1 MKSITKQ
8 KPFDEVQQQLDR
20 FDRVYIVGCGT
31 CTTTTR
37 TGGRE
42 EVLDMKER
50 LQELGKLVT
59 GWTVIPTA
67 CDEMTEVSMKENSGD
82 IQNANCILV
91 MACALGVH
99 RVSLYCD
106 KPVIPAVD
114 TLFIGIEDSPGNFS
128 EVCAQC
134 GQCVLGET
142 AGICPLTACHK
153 GLLNGPCGGTNNG
166 KCEVDAEKDCAWTL
180 IYERLK
186 EQGRLDLMRKYH
198 PPKNYHVLPRPRI
211 TTVVPVTGGS
221 DGVKVEAGV

>member
-8 KPFDEVQQQLDR
+8 KPFDEVKQQLDR
-20 FDRVYIVGCGT
+20 FDRVYIAGCGT
-31 CTTTTR
+31 CATMTR

-42 EVLDMKER
+42 EVLDMKEH

-67 CDEMTEVSMKENSGD
+67 CDEMTEVAIRENNGA
-82 IQNANCILV
+82 IQNANCTLV

-99 RVSLYCD
+99 RMSLYID
-106 KPVIPAVD
+106 KPVIPALD
-114 TLFIGIEDSPGNFS
+114 TLFMGVEDSPGYFH

-134 GQCVLGET
+134 GQCVLGEM
-142 AGICPLTACHK
+142 AGICPLAACHK

-166 KCEVDAEKDCAWTL
+166 KCEIDKEKDCAWTL
-180 IYERLK
+180 IYQRLT

-198 PPKNYHVLPRPRI
+198 PPKNYQVTPRPKTIRL
-211 TTVVPVTGGS
+211 V
-221 DGVKVEAGV
+221 